1 MRAGILTFHNA
12 NNYGAV
18 LQAYALQQKLIDNNV
33 DAKIIDYRLKEIDE
47 EYRLFRVDLV
57 KKMLKRNKYL
67 EAAKILS
74 YNCLTLKS
82 RVKKKSRFNEFSKE
96 NLKITDR
103 CKSYKDIDS
112 LNYDAYICGSDQ
124 IWNSNITNKIN
135 DVYFCAFNKDSNV
148 KKITY
153 AASMGKT
160 NYSKEEEKYFKENL
174 KNLTHIGVREVQLKE
189 YTKNF
194 TDKKVVQV
202 LDPTLLLKADRWK
215 MVSKEYKI
223 DKKYLLIY
231 SLEINNKILDA
242 AELIANE
249 YDLQIV
255 IIGNKSVKK
264 ESKYIVLDDIGPA
277 EFLGVFENCEYVI
290 TNSFHGTCFSI
301 INEKKFYTIPHSS
314 AGARMISLLET
325 LGIEKR
331 LITDI
336 SEIDLKDTIDYLKV
350 NKKLEIE
357 RQQSLQFLNN
367 ALLGDK
373 NE

>member
-1 MRAGILTFHNA
+1 MKAGILTFHNA

-33 DAKIIDYRLKEIDE
+33 DAKIIDYRLKEIDK
-47 EYRLFRVDLV
+47 EYQLFRVDLV
-57 KKMLKRNKYL
+57 KKMLKENKYL
-67 EAAKILS
+67 EAAKILL
-74 YNCLTLKS
+74 YNFFTLKS
-82 RVKKKSRFNEFSKE
+82 RIKKKARFNEFSKK
-96 NLKITDR
+96 NLKLTDR
-103 CKSYKDIDS
+103 CRSYEDIDL

-135 DVYFCAFNKDSNV
+135 DVYFCAFNEDRNV
-148 KKITY
+148 KKIAY
-153 AASMGKT
+153 AASMGKN
-160 NYSKEEEKYFKENL
+160 NYSKDEEKYFKENL
-174 KNLTHIGVREVQLKE
+174 KNLTHIGVREIQLKE

-202 LDPTLLLKADRWK
+202 LDPTLLLKGDVWK
-215 MVSKEYKI
+215 KVSKEYKI

-231 SLEINNKILDA
+231 SLEINNKILEA

-264 ESKYIVLDDIGPA
+264 ERKYITLDDIGPA

-301 INEKKFYTIPHSS
+301 INKKKFYTIPHSS
-314 AGARMISLLET
+314 AGARMISLLKT
-325 LGIEKR
+325 IGIEKR

-367 ALLGDK
+367 ALFG
-373 NE
+373 EEE